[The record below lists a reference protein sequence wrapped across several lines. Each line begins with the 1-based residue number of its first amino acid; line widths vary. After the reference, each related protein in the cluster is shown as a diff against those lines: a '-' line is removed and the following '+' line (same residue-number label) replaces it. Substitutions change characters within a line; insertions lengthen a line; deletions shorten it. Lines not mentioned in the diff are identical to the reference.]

1 MDINSSVLV
10 VGTMNLLNDIITAL
24 TGVSIL
30 ITIIMA
36 IYYLI
41 KKATSEGPE
50 GSMMTKKLIVA
61 IACSVLITII
71 KVIIQVITNYYAV

>member
-1 MDINSSVLV
+1 MDINNSVLV
-10 VGTMNLLNDIITAL
+10 TGTMNLLNDVITAL
-24 TGVSIL
+24 TGISIL

-41 KKATSEGPE
+41 KKATSEGAE
-50 GSMMTKKLIVA
+50 GSMMTKKLIIA

-71 KVIIQVITNYYAV
+71 KIIIQVVTSYYT